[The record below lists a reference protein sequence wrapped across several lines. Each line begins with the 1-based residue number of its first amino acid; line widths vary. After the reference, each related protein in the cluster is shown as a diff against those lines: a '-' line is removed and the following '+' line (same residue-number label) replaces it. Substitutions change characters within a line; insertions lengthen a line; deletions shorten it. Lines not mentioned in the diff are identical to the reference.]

1 MYALLFIVLLGVV
14 FDEGLECLD
23 DLETLGEIVGSD
35 GLDELDKPDGL
46 EELEEVVRPG
56 KLVTLGEL
64 GELERPVGLERL
76 VGLEE
81 LNAVESEANWYI
93 S

>member
-14 FDEGLECLD
+14 FNEGLESLD
-23 DLETLGEIVGSD
+23 DLETLGEIVESD

-46 EELEEVVRPG
+46 EELEEVVRLG

-64 GELERPVGLERL
+64 GELERPVGLE
-76 VGLEE
+76 E